1 MRKKAFPIIVVTT
14 ITIVLSLS
22 MTLMGHGGLFRM
34 GENFVRDI
42 LLLKTEQERSPNDRI
57 KLITIDDYSMQQFGA
72 YPWPRSVYAQLIEQL
87 MNAGAKSVLL
97 DLLML
102 DPSADLSDDEEL
114 AATINKW
121 PRVYVPLQ
129 VNFPPLQDYANRMNI
144 TRIDRPAATLRVNPK
159 QVGHANVM
167 PDKDGVIRKLTIG
180 LPDESGQ
187 WIPSIDVLLANEMLP
202 ADQRIEW
209 QESSQSWKRGGVD
222 IPTEGWNQVTVDFYS
237 SAYDDKSTVI
247 QGYDRQSFAD
257 VLFGNI
263 EPEYYKDCIVIIGPS
278 SRSLGDMHMTPISRS
293 IPLHGLEVHANMI
306 QSLVEGH
313 FYKEIPTAAAFLVL
327 FVAVILAYA
336 SGHML
341 RGIRGLGMIILL
353 IGAYVVFGYVCFQ
366 WQSVYIPFLYGWIGM
381 ILGYM
386 IAAGK
391 RSEEERRGRKH
402 VTHLFGRY
410 VSPQVVKQLLESEVP
425 IKPGGNRMDVT
436 VMFIDMRGF
445 TPLSEQLPPEQT
457 IAILNEYLHLCT
469 DTIFRFEG
477 TLDKFLGDG
486 VMAIFGAPYRME
498 QHAERAA
505 KAAAELLVH
514 AFELQEKLE
523 RESGIIV
530 RFGVGLESGEAV
542 VGNVGSE
549 KLRMDYTAIGD
560 TVNIAARLE
569 SKAGPGQV
577 LIGPNA
583 ASRIADSFPLRTIGP
598 MTLKGK
604 SEPVMVFEL
613 QLEEHLKKRL

>member
-1 MRKKAFPIIVVTT
+1 MRKKAFSIVVVTT

-34 GENFVRDI
+34 GENAVRDV

-57 KLITIDDYSMQQFGA
+57 KLITIDDYSIQQLGA
-72 YPWPRSVYAQLIEQL
+72 YPWPRSIYAQLIEQL

-102 DPSADLSDDEEL
+102 EPSADLSDDEEL

-121 PRVYVPLQ
+121 PQVYVPLQ

-180 LPDESGQ
+180 LPDESGN
-187 WIPSIDVLLANEMLP
+187 WIPSIDVLLANELLP
-202 ADQRIEW
+202 VDQRIEW
-209 QESSQSWKRGGVD
+209 EESSRSWKRGGAD

-237 SAYDDKSTVI
+237 SAYDDKSTVTE
-247 QGYDRQSFAD
+247 GYDRQSLAD

-293 IPLHGLEVHANMI
+293 LPLHGLEVHANMI

-313 FYKEIPTAAAFLVL
+313 FYKEIPKVAAFLVIL
-327 FVAVILAYA
+327 LAVVLAFA

-341 RGIRGLGMIILL
+341 RGIRGMGMIMLM

-366 WQSVYIPFLYGWIGM
+366 WKSVYIPFLYGWIGM

-386 IAAGK
+386 IAAVK

-410 VSPQVVKQLLESEVP
+410 VSPQVVKQLLESQVP
-425 IKPGGNRMDVT
+425 IKPGGNRMDIT

-457 IAILNEYLHLCT
+457 IAILNKYLHLCT

-486 VMAIFGAPYRME
+486 VMAIFGAPNCME
-498 QHAERAA
+498 QHAERAVE
-505 KAAAELLVH
+505 AAAELLVQ
-514 AFELQEKLE
+514 ACELQEKLE

-569 SKAGPGQV
+569 SKAGPGQL

-583 ASRIADSFPLRTIGP
+583 ASRIADSYPLRTIGP

-613 QLEEHLKKRL
+613 QRDEYLKKRI

>member
-1 MRKKAFPIIVVTT
+1 MRKKAFSIVVVTT

-34 GENFVRDI
+34 GENAVRDV

-57 KLITIDDYSMQQFGA
+57 KLITIDDYSIQQLGA
-72 YPWPRSVYAQLIEQL
+72 YPWPRSIYAQLIEQL

-102 DPSADLSDDEEL
+102 EPSADLSDDEEL

-121 PRVYVPLQ
+121 PQVYVPLQ

-180 LPDESGQ
+180 LPDESGN
-187 WIPSIDVLLANEMLP
+187 WIPSIDVLLANELLP
-202 ADQRIEW
+202 VDQRIEW
-209 QESSQSWKRGGVD
+209 EESSQSWKRGGAD

-237 SAYDDKSTVI
+237 SAYDDKSTVTE
-247 QGYDRQSFAD
+247 GYDRQSLAD

-293 IPLHGLEVHANMI
+293 LPLHGLEVHANMI

-313 FYKEIPTAAAFLVL
+313 FYKEIPKVAAFLVIL
-327 FVAVILAYA
+327 LAVVLAFA

-341 RGIRGLGMIILL
+341 RGIRGMGMIMLM

-366 WQSVYIPFLYGWIGM
+366 WKSVYIPFLYGWIGM

-386 IAAGK
+386 IAAVK

-410 VSPQVVKQLLESEVP
+410 VSPQVVKQLLESQVP
-425 IKPGGNRMDVT
+425 IKPGGNRMDIT

-457 IAILNEYLHLCT
+457 IAILNKYLHLCT

-486 VMAIFGAPYRME
+486 VMAIFGAPNCME
-498 QHAERAA
+498 QHAERAVE
-505 KAAAELLVH
+505 AAAELLVQ
-514 AFELQEKLE
+514 ACELQEKLE

-569 SKAGPGQV
+569 SKAGPGQL

-583 ASRIADSFPLRTIGP
+583 ASRIADSYPLRTIGP

-613 QLEEHLKKRL
+613 QRDEYLKKRI